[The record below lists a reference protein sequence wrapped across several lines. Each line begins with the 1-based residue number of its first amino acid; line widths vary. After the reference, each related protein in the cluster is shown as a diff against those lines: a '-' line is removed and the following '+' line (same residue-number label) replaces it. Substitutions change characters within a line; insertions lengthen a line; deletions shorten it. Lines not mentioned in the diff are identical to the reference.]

1 MELSIIVPSFK
12 QANTVCDDLVNLTN
26 LLHAIGKTFEIILV
40 VDGDIDATADTVRNN
55 PNLSHVKVITLPD
68 NEGKGAALRQGLLLA
83 EGKIIG
89 FLDAGG
95 DIDMSC
101 LPVMID
107 LMEFTRA
114 DIVIGSKRHELS
126 QVSYP
131 PIRRFYSTGYQILN
145 RLLFRLNVMDT
156 QVGVK
161 IFRKKPLQAILPH
174 VTIKRFAFDLEF
186 LVIASLLGYRKIVES
201 PVKITH
207 KFQSTVSMRIVLET
221 FYDTIGLFFRV
232 RQKKIIQPSQGI
244 SISFTPI
251 PENHKKPVAQ
261 QVK

>member
-1 MELSIIVPSFK
+1 MELSIVVPSFR
-12 QANTVCDDLVNLTN
+12 QANTVCEDLANLTN

-40 VDGDIDATADTVRNN
+40 VDGDIDATADTVRNDAG
-55 PNLSHVKVITLPD
+55 LSHVKVITLPE
-68 NEGKGAALRQGLLLA
+68 NKGKGAALRIGLSIA
-83 EGKIIG
+83 EGDIIG

-95 DIDMSC
+95 DIDISC

-114 DIVIGSKRHELS
+114 DIIIGSKRHRLS

-131 PIRRFYSTGYQILN
+131 PLRRIYSTGYQILN
-145 RLLFRLNVMDT
+145 RLLFRLNITDT

-161 IFRKKPLQAILPH
+161 IFRKNPLQAILPH
-174 VTIKRFAFDLEF
+174 LTIERFAFDLEF
-186 LVIASLLGYRKIVES
+186 LVIAALLGYKKIVES

-207 KFQSTVSMRIVLET
+207 TFQSTISTRIVLET
-221 FYDTIGLFFRV
+221 FYDTLGLFFRV
-232 RQKKIIQPSQGI
+232 RQKKIIQPSQAV

-251 PENHKKPVAQ
+251 PKSNQHPVPQRA
-261 QVK
+261 K